1 MTNSKNFLLFAT
13 AFVLLQVGHCWK
25 YCDKWDEDRDKFLV
39 SNFKVEPR
47 TLDSVRFKLHGAPE
61 VVIARGGG
69 DIVPKI
75 HLKVY
80 ESDSKNVIY
89 SGTKDMC
96 DYTDCSLKAD
106 EKATI
111 KVPISDL
118 DEQLKREVC
127 YTGEIR
133 IVNKCGEKIT
143 CVQDKFY
150 IAGVEKVIVEKE
162 KKSEEK
168 VKKTTKEEKAEK
180 VKKVKK
186 EDEEEDA
193 KKVKKSKKEKEEKV
207 KKTEAEEDVVVDVVD
222 PDPVVVA
229 DPVVFEE
236 EVVSARHLKGGHMVE
251 PEDEDELDTTNTT
264 DPSVPINEEEGHKKG
279 KGKGKGGDDKDD
291 NGEKK
296 GKGKGKDKG
305 AEVGGVSD

>member
-13 AFVLLQVGHCWK
+13 AFVLLQVGQCWK
-25 YCDKWDEDRDKFLV
+25 YCDKWDEDRDQFLV
-39 SNFKVEPR
+39 SKFKVEPR
-47 TLDSVRFKLHGAPE
+47 TIDSVRFKLHGAPE

-80 ESDSKNVIY
+80 ETVSKNVIY

-118 DEQLKREVC
+118 DEQIKRDVC

-133 IVNKCGEKIT
+133 IVDKCGAKIT
-143 CVQDKFY
+143 CVEDKFCL
-150 IAGVEKVIVEKE
+150 ANVEEVIVEKE
-162 KKSEEK
+162 KKVEEK
-168 VKKTTKEEKAEK
+168 VKKTKEEKAEK

-186 EDEEEDA
+186 EDEEEEKA
-193 KKVKKSKKEKEEKV
+193 EKVKKSKKEKKEEKV
-207 KKTEAEEDVVVDVVD
+207 KKTDVVVDVVD
-222 PDPVVVA
+222 PDPIVVE
-229 DPVVFEE
+229 DSTVFEEE
-236 EVVSARHLKGGHMVE
+236 EVVSARHLKG
-251 PEDEDELDTTNTT
+251 
-264 DPSVPINEEEGHKKG
+264 
-279 KGKGKGGDDKDD
+279 
-291 NGEKK
+291 
-296 GKGKGKDKG
+296 
-305 AEVGGVSD
+305 AQ